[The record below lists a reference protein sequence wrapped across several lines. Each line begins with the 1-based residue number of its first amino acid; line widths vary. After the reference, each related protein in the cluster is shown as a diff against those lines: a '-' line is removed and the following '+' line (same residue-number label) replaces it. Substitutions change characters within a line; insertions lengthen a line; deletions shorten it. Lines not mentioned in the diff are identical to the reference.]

1 MAPKQTEAR
10 YNRIKTSSTS
20 HNFLIEIS
28 FTILRSL
35 RREIEIMPWKLDLD
49 MKLNLLLNFLTWSKK
64 HAQLKGLPGI
74 KAYLWDN
81 TLPSR

>member
-1 MAPKQTEAR
+1 
-10 YNRIKTSSTS
+10 
-20 HNFLIEIS
+20 
-28 FTILRSL
+28 
-35 RREIEIMPWKLDLD
+35 MPWKLDLD